1 MSVVVNSN
9 VASLVAQRNL
19 RLNTNNLT
27 KSFERLSTGYRINS
41 AGDDAAGL
49 SISEKLRSQI
59 KGYAQSVNNAQD
71 GINALQI
78 AESAFD
84 VMTEH
89 VQRIRELCV
98 QGANGVYSSTER
110 DYLLDEIRQRLED
123 VDRIVQGTMFNDTP
137 LLDGSVTDLR
147 IQIGA
152 RTALSTNT
160 INIAAALPTSLF
172 VSAGGL
178 NIAIGATVSG
188 GTWGA
193 TEIRNYMDDVDVA
206 LDNILS
212 ARSKLGSLQNR
223 MQAIVTNLEA
233 MHENLQAS
241 ESRIRD
247 LDIAEETAE
256 MTRLQILQQSSAQ
269 ILAQSNQLPAIAL
282 QLLGG

>member
-1 MSVVVNSN
+1 MSVVINSN

-19 RLNTNNLT
+19 RINTNNLT
-27 KSFERLSTGYRINS
+27 KSFERLSTGYRINN

-59 KGYAQSVNNAQD
+59 KGYKQSINNAQD

-84 VMTEH
+84 VITDH

-110 DYLLDEIRQRLED
+110 AYLLDEIKERLND
-123 VDRIVQGTMFNDTP
+123 VNRIVAATKFNDTA
-137 LLDGSVTDLR
+137 LLDGTTPELR

-152 RTALSTNT
+152 RTEVSTNT
-160 INIAAALPTSLF
+160 IDIAAALPADL
-172 VSAGGL
+172 
-178 NIAIGATVSG
+178 TVSG
-188 GTWGA
+188 MGIYLSAGVTGTTWDPTA
-193 TEIRNYMDDVDVA
+193 IRTYMDDLDVA
-206 LDNILS
+206 IDGILS

-223 MQAIVTNLEA
+223 MDAVVTNLEA

-269 ILAQSNQLPAIAL
+269 ILSQSNQMPSIAL

>member
-19 RLNTNNLT
+19 RINTNNLT

-59 KGYAQSVNNAQD
+59 KGYKQSVNNAQD
-71 GINALQI
+71 GVNALQI

-84 VMTEH
+84 VVTEH

-98 QGANGVYSSTER
+98 QGANGVYSSAER
-110 DYLLDEIRQRLED
+110 SYLLDEVKERLSD
-123 VDRIVQGTMFNDTP
+123 INRIVAGTTFNDTA
-137 LLDGSVTDLR
+137 LLDGSTSELR

-152 RTALSTNT
+152 GTELSTNT
-160 INIAAALPTSLF
+160 IDIATAFPADL
-172 VSAGGL
+172 
-178 NIAIGATVSG
+178 TVSG
-188 GTWGA
+188 LGIFLSAGVTGGTWDPTA
-193 TEIRNYMDDVDVA
+193 IRTYMEDIDTA
-206 LDNILS
+206 LDDILS

-223 MQAIVTNLEA
+223 MEAVVTNLEA

-269 ILAQSNQLPAIAL
+269 ILTQSNQLPAIAL